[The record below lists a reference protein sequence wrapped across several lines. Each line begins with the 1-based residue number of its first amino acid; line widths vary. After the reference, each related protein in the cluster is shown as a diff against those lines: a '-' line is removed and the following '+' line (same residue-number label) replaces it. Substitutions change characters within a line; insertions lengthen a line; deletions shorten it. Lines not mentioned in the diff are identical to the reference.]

1 MHLGNIRVALLNY
14 LFAQKKSGVFVVRI
28 EDTDFERNID
38 PQAKNIVADL
48 TWLGLTFDEGPEVE
62 GPYGP
67 YFQSQRT
74 ELYRA
79 KLEELRQNNSIY
91 RCFCSTEE
99 LEKKRARQIALKQP
113 PRYDRTCL
121 KLDAATIK
129 DNLDKGIPFVWR
141 FKVAEDKEITVKDLA
156 HGTITFNLKDFS
168 DFPITRADGSF
179 TFTFANCVDD
189 IAMKIS
195 HVIRGEDH
203 IANTANQ
210 VALYHSFSADTPT
223 FWHVAIIGNIE
234 GKKLSKRDFGFSLND
249 LKKAGFLPEAI
260 CNYLGI
266 IGGSFE
272 KEILSLEELAQA
284 FDFDNMHA
292 TGLIKYDL
300 EKLRWINHKWI
311 EQYDVPSLTKLCLPF
326 LTAFYPEAASLPL
339 ATAQKLIGAVKTD
352 LVTLHDAPQVLG
364 FYFKAPIVSTADIAN
379 KVPQEKMN
387 PILELIK
394 KHLSIIEQPDEFMTH
409 LKRDAKEQ
417 KISLKELF
425 GTLRLLLTGSTE
437 GMGIKELID
446 LLGTEETKKRLS
458 TIAL

>member
-14 LFAQKKSGVFVVRI
+14 LFAQKNSGTFVVRI

-48 TWLGLTFDEGPEVE
+48 NWLGLTYNEGPEVE

-74 ELYRA
+74 ELYRE
-79 KLEELRQNNSIY
+79 KLEELRHNNSIY
-91 RCFCSTEE
+91 RCFCSTED
-99 LEKKRARQIALKQP
+99 LEKKRTRQIALKQP
-113 PRYDRTCL
+113 PRYDRSCL
-121 KLDAATIK
+121 KLDETTIQE
-129 DNLDKGIPFVWR
+129 NLAKGIPFVWR
-141 FKVAEDKEITVKDLA
+141 FKVAEDKEIMVKDLA

-189 IAMKIS
+189 IAMEIS

-210 VALYHSFSADTPT
+210 VALYHSFNVETPT

-272 KEILSLEELAQA
+272 KEILSLEELTQA

-311 EQYDVPSLTKLCLPF
+311 EQYDTASLTKLCLPF
-326 LTAFYPEAASLPL
+326 LIAFHPEAASLSL
-339 ATAQKLIGAVKTD
+339 ETVQKLVGAIKTD
-352 LVTLHDAPQVLG
+352 LITLHDAPQILG
-364 FYFKAPIVSTADIAN
+364 FYFKAPTVSTADIAN
-379 KVPQEKMN
+379 KVPQEKIN
-387 PILELIK
+387 PIVELIN
-394 KHLSIIEQPDEFMTH
+394 KHSSIIEKPDEFMTN
-409 LKRDAKEQ
+409 LKREAKE
-417 KISLKELF
+417 KNISLKELF

-446 LLGTEETKKRLS
+446 LLGTQETKKRLTS
-458 TIAL
+458 LVV